1 MPVVFNGNGYSA
13 EWPEEATRRGLPNLK
28 DTVAALEHYDDPEV
42 MEVFLRNRVLSEPEI
57 LARQEILQENYALTV
72 GIEASVLERML
83 REIVLP
89 VTLRA
94 QGEAARLVAE
104 IRAAEG
110 TPANVGADVGAGAA
124 NSLPTNLEE
133 RRYAAFRT
141 HNSAWM
147 TALDEL
153 HTAREQLAGMD
164 DAPARARAARDA
176 VLPLMLR
183 CREQCD
189 ALEGMTDDAAWPLP
203 KYAELLWTH

>member
-1 MPVVFNGNGYSA
+1 
-13 EWPEEATRRGLPNLK
+13 
-28 DTVAALEHYDDPEV
+28 

-72 GIEASVLERML
+72 GIEASLLERML

-133 RRYAAFRT
+133 RRYAAFRA
-141 HNSAWM
+141 HNSALM

>member
-1 MPVVFNGNGYSA
+1 
-13 EWPEEATRRGLPNLK
+13 
-28 DTVAALEHYDDPEV
+28 
-42 MEVFLRNRVLSEPEI
+42 
-57 LARQEILQENYALTV
+57 
-72 GIEASVLERML
+72 ML

-110 TPANVGADVGAGAA
+110 TPANVGAGAA

-133 RRYAAFRT
+133 RRYAAFRA
-141 HNSAWM
+141 HNSALM

-153 HTAREQLAGMD
+153 HTAREQLACMD